1 MKVKELAE
9 QIGATVVGDPER
21 EVSSCAT
28 LDQASENQLSF
39 LANPRYVKQLET
51 TSAGVVVVG
60 LNVNSD
66 RVTLLKA
73 KDPYYAFTQAVVLL
87 HGYRK
92 HPHVGIH
99 PQAYVDPAAT
109 IGENTVI
116 YPGAFIGPRAKVGR
130 DCIIYPNA
138 VIYDDCVLG
147 DRVTVHAGAAI
158 GVDGFGYATH
168 PIIEN
173 GEKVAVHHK
182 IPQTGNVILEDD
194 VEIGANCAI
203 QRATL
208 GSTIIAHGTK
218 FGDLINIGHGSK
230 IGAHSL
236 FVGLIG
242 IAGSVT
248 IGHHATLGGQAGVAG
263 HLKLG
268 DNVTIAGQAGV
279 MNAIPDQTTVIGVP
293 AMDAA
298 HARKVYLNFM
308 NLPELVQRIK
318 QLEQRVEELSVDSE
332 GEKTEG

>member
-9 QIGATVVGDPER
+9 RIDATFSGDGEL
-21 EVSSCAT
+21 EITSCAT
-28 LDQASENQLSF
+28 LETAGDGQLSF
-39 LANPRYVKQLET
+39 LANPRYVKQVDT
-51 TSAGVVVVG
+51 TQASAVVVG
-60 LNVNSD
+60 LNVTND

-92 HPHVGIH
+92 HPHEGIH
-99 PQAYVDPAAT
+99 PQSYVDPAAT
-109 IGENTVI
+109 IGEGTVI
-116 YPGAFIGPRAKVGR
+116 YPGAFVGPRARVGR

-168 PIIEN
+168 PVMEN
-173 GEKVAVHHK
+173 GEKVAIHTK
-182 IPQTGNVILEDD
+182 IPQTGNVVLEDD

-203 QRATL
+203 QRATM
-208 GSTIIAHGTK
+208 GSTIIGRGTK

-230 IGAHSL
+230 IGAHAL

-268 DNVTIAGQAGV
+268 NNVTIAGQAGV
-279 MNAIPDQTTVIGVP
+279 MSAVPDQTTVIGVP

-298 HARKVYLNFM
+298 HARKVYLAFM
-308 NLPELVQRIK
+308 QLPELVQRIK
-318 QLEQRVEELSVDSE
+318 QLEHRVVELSVDGDAPAE
-332 GEKTEG
+332 Q